1 MDNLIYSKILS
12 NPVDYSNIENLFNR
26 YVNNLEINNN
36 LGYLIFLEHKEV
48 FTVGKFSKSKYLNL
62 DAINGIEVVN
72 SSRGGDITYHG
83 PGQLVFYPI
92 LSIKNLAIK
101 PRDLVNVILDSLII
115 TFKNYNLESKK
126 NILGPGVWIQNYK
139 VASIGLKFDKGFSK
153 HGMSVNF
160 DIDLKKSDGILAC
173 GEKDINIGNLNKF
186 IKIEKDF
193 FIKKYSEV
201 FINELIK
208 KSNYSKKNAIS
219 LSADS
224 FESEP

>member
-1 MDNLIYSKILS
+1 MDNLIYLKVLS
-12 NPVDYSNIENLFNR
+12 NPVDYSNIESLFNMH
-26 YVNNLEINNN
+26 VDNLEINNN

-62 DAINGIEVVN
+62 DTMNGIKIIN

-92 LSIKNLAIK
+92 LSIKNLVIK
-101 PRDLVNVILDSLII
+101 PRDLVDVILDSLIKVFI
-115 TFKNYNLESKK
+115 NYNLESKK
-126 NILGPGVWIQNYK
+126 NVLGPGVWIQDHK
-139 VASIGLKFDKGFSK
+139 VASIGLKFDRGFSK

-173 GEKDINIGNLNKF
+173 GEKDINIGNVNEF

-193 FIKKYSEV
+193 FIKKYSEI

>member
-12 NPVDYSNIENLFNR
+12 NPVDYSNIESIFNR
-26 YVNNLEINNN
+26 YVHNLEINNN

-101 PRDLVNVILDSLII
+101 PRDLVNVIL
-115 TFKNYNLESKK
+115 
-126 NILGPGVWIQNYK
+126 Q
-139 VASIGLKFDKGFSK
+139 A
-153 HGMSVNF
+153 
-160 DIDLKKSDGILAC
+160 
-173 GEKDINIGNLNKF
+173 
-186 IKIEKDF
+186 
-193 FIKKYSEV
+193 
-201 FINELIK
+201 
-208 KSNYSKKNAIS
+208 
-219 LSADS
+219 
-224 FESEP
+224 